1 MKITLRFV
9 QIQFWSWKKLQK
21 LDNQVA
27 DFRFT
32 FQGTFGIVELKI
44 RTRLFLTKL

>member
-9 QIQFWSWKKLQK
+9 QIQSQSWKTLEKHA
-21 LDNQVA
+21 NQVT

-32 FQGTFGIVELKI
+32 FQGTFGLVEPKI
-44 RTRLFLTKL
+44 WTRLFLVKL